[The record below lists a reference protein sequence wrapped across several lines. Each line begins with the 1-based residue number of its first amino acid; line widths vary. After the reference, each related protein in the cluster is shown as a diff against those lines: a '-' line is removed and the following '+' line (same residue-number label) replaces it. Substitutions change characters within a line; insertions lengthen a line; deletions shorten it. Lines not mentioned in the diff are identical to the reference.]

1 MIILRISFAF
11 LMWLGF
17 VLLSN
22 NSVSFNSVR
31 TDTLPPGQ
39 RIVKK
44 FGRKDQQ
51 GDIERVE
58 VQRRN
63 WHDENWRNNRDTG
76 RRQQME
82 RQPSPETCRKHVE
95 QPKPASPDTG
105 LRHGKIASAL
115 ELAQAFS
122 RSFSDR
128 KLAGR
133 CSGQRSL
140 PGNVRLPLSRSTGGP
155 NP

>member
-1 MIILRISFAF
+1 MRTGGTTGILGGGSRWKDS
-11 LMWLGF
+11 LHQ
-17 VLLSN
+17 
-22 NSVSFNSVR
+22 R
-31 TDTLPPGQ
+31 PGA
-39 RIVKK
+39 
-44 FGRKDQQ
+44 
-51 GDIERVE
+51 
-58 VQRRN
+58 
-63 WHDENWRNNRDTG
+63 
-76 RRQQME
+76 
-82 RQPSPETCRKHVE
+82 KHVE

-140 PGNVRLPLSRSTGGP
+140 PGNVSERFVQEELTASAYAQSNSLLTVDFVDPWSASSSIVSGGS
-155 NP
+155 NILLEMEFLE